1 MIKDFEPMDF
11 SKNYTYKDK
20 KIYITHE
27 TKQYILCS
35 FNENGKG
42 TFKLDKSEFNYE

>member
-11 SKNYTYKDK
+11 SQNYTYKEK

-27 TKQYILCS
+27 TKYYILCS
-35 FNENGKG
+35 FYPNGKG
-42 TFKLDKSEFNYE
+42 TFKLNKSVFNS

>member
-27 TKQYILCS
+27 TKEYILCS
-35 FNENGKG
+35 FYPDGKRI
-42 TFKLDKSEFNYE
+42 FKLDKSVFNL